1 MQNNQLS
8 AQSGGSGNKLFS
20 GGGSGQRG
28 QRKEQTVNPG
38 RQHEEARTNDDTQ
51 RHSGELRGKTDDI
64 PQIAQVPTPA
74 CSWLSFYLHS
84 NTQHSPGLP
93 ESITRTTPIPIS
105 ELPDDKSSIPIHPP
119 LQPFHA

>member
-51 RHSGELRGKTDDI
+51 RRGGELIGKTDDI
-64 PQIAQVPTPA
+64 HLLANQPTNLP
-74 CSWLSFYLHS
+74 
-84 NTQHSPGLP
+84 TGQPVDQPGCEP
-93 ESITRTTPIPIS
+93 VGQYTANN
-105 ELPDDKSSIPIHPP
+105 PIHFPD
-119 LQPFHA
+119 HHSKVNI